1 MTIKEVK
8 LKTPVNVRHKNGV
21 SVLETVSADTFKR
34 ITALQIK
41 QVDMGLMFYT
51 DTETV
56 FVPSSNVAYMV
67 MDKQLDESSSAI
79 KKTNR
84 TNKAA

>member
-1 MTIKEVK
+1 MIKEVK
-8 LKTPVNVRHKNGV
+8 LKTPVNVRHKNGI

-34 ITALQIK
+34 IVSLKIK
-41 QVDMGLMFYT
+41 ETDTGLMFYT

-56 FVPSSNVAYMV
+56 FVPSSNIAYMV
-67 MDKQLDESSSAI
+67 IDEQLEEPSPAT